1 MKPIDTVLIKA
12 YHGGFRVQSNFARSH
27 ATEVAACA
35 SLGFITTKIT
45 STTFGTTWYITKQ
58 GLEAHNECYQH

>member
-12 YHGGFRVQSNFARSH
+12 YHGGFKVQSNFARKY

-35 SLGFITTKIT
+35 SVGLITTKVK

-58 GLEAHNECYQH
+58 GLESYHECYQR

>member
-12 YHGGFRVQSNFARSH
+12 YHGGFKVQSNFARKY

-35 SLGFITTKIT
+35 SVGFITTKIKS
-45 STTFGTTWYITKQ
+45 STFSTTWYITKQ
-58 GLEAHNECYQH
+58 GLESYHECYQR

>member
-1 MKPIDTVLIKA
+1 MKHISTVLIKA

-35 SLGFITTKIT
+35 SLGFITTKT
-45 STTFGTTWYITKQ
+45 KSSTFGTTWYITKQ